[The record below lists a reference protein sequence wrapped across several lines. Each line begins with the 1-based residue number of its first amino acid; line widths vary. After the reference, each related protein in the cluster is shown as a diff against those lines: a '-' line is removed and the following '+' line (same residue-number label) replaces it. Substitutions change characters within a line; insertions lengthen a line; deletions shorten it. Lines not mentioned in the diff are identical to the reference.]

1 MTPKLSSYE
10 SVYLPDI
17 GSKDLPTP
25 SSTNDSIDSISTK
38 KVPNVPIVQVPEL
51 KHGFSGRSIFRPWLR
66 NLKRC
71 WIWFIADS
79 WALECISIVVASLAL
94 GIIGIGLAVYRER
107 PAVDWHSSITP
118 HSLLSVLA
126 TILRNFLSLPIA
138 SCLGQLKWIWYG
150 QRQRTLWRF
159 QIFDA
164 ASRGPWGA
172 LMLLWS
178 IGFSHLAS
186 IACFITVFALAN
198 DAFIQ
203 QTIVYQPRPVN
214 SNAAIPF
221 SQFHNEFG
229 RISASVVGISQSL
242 ESAVLEGAFAIKP
255 TLSSDII
262 QAQCS
267 TGDCTYPEFASLA
280 ARSRCVD
287 ISALINETCA
297 TSPAGAHNCTGSIS
311 LPNGLNL
318 PITGNAEDYITVST
332 TAGLNTNNFDQ
343 YQKSLANI
351 SMLIYDTEVTDIE
364 DGDTEYTP
372 GRLYAYDCVISASV
386 NTYQSQVRL
395 GQVTENIT
403 NSYILNTASETAP
416 WEVTIPQGSLQ
427 PNTNLTFSISH
438 RAGQA
443 LSQYLTKQLNGTGN
457 SDAFSADLVQALFLN
472 GAKNVGRT
480 MENIATAI
488 TNNMRLTSGQMAT
501 GTATSLESYIRVR
514 WKWLLLPMCLIL
526 LTAIVLGLTMWQT
539 HVLGLPNWRGNAL
552 ATMAHGLQGY
562 GARPSREGQSFLG
575 VRGDEKTSELEEW
588 AGRMGVRLRWWGW
601 GRKGSVVDYGLVPA
615 V

>member
-1 MTPKLSSYE
+1 MAPKLSPYE

-17 GSKDLPTP
+17 GFKDPPTP
-25 SSTNDSIDSISTK
+25 SSTTDSVSTK
-38 KVPNVPIVQVPEL
+38 KVPNIPIVQAHEL
-51 KHGFSGRSIFRPWLR
+51 EHGPSGRSIFRPWLR
-66 NLKRC
+66 NLKTF

-118 HSLLSVLA
+118 NSLVSVLA
-126 TILRNFLSLPIA
+126 TILRIFLSLPIA

-150 QRQRTLWRF
+150 QRQRTLRRF
-159 QIFDA
+159 QVFDA

-186 IACFITVFALAN
+186 IACFITVFAVAN

-203 QTIVYQPRPVN
+203 QTILYQPRSVN

-221 SQFHNEFG
+221 SQSHDDFG
-229 RISASVVGISQSL
+229 HISANVVELSQSMEL
-242 ESAVLEGAFAIKP
+242 AVLEGAFATKP
-255 TLSSDII
+255 SLSLDII
-262 QAQCS
+262 QVQCS
-267 TGDCTYPEFASLA
+267 TGDCIYPEFASLA

-287 ISALINETCA
+287 VSAFINETCA
-297 TSPAGAHNCTGSIS
+297 TSPSGANNCTGSIS
-311 LPNGLNL
+311 LPNGFNV
-318 PITGNAEDYITVST
+318 PNTGNAENYITVST

-343 YQKSLANI
+343 YQKSLTNI
-351 SMLIYDTEVTDIE
+351 SMLIYDTEVTDIV
-364 DGDTEYTP
+364 DRDTEYTT
-372 GRLYAYDCVISASV
+372 GRLYAYDCAISASV

-403 NSYILNTASETAP
+403 NSYTLNTASETAP
-416 WEVTIPQGSLQ
+416 WEVTIPQGSLP

-457 SDAFSADLVQALFLN
+457 SDAFSTDLVQALFLN
-472 GAKNVGRT
+472 GAKNVPRT
-480 MENIATAI
+480 MDHIATAI
-488 TNNMRLTSGQMAT
+488 TNRMRLTSGQMAI
-501 GTATSLESYIRVR
+501 GTATSLESYIHVR

-539 HVLGLPNWRGNAL
+539 HVLGLPSWRGNAL

-562 GARPSREGQSFLG
+562 GGTTVERRGQSFLG
-575 VRGDEKTSELEEW
+575 VRGDEKISELEGW
-588 AGRMGVRLRWWGW
+588 AERMGVRLRWWGW
-601 GRKGSVVDYGLVPA
+601 ERKGGVVDYGLVPA

>member
-1 MTPKLSSYE
+1 MAQKLSPYE

-25 SSTNDSIDSISTK
+25 TSTNDSISTK
-38 KVPNVPIVQVPEL
+38 KARNVTIFQVHEL
-51 KHGFSGRSIFRPWLR
+51 EHGPSGRSIFRPWLR
-66 NLKRC
+66 NLKTC

-107 PAVDWHSSITP
+107 PAVDWRSSITSN
-118 HSLLSVLA
+118 SLLSVLA
-126 TILRNFLSLPIA
+126 TILRIFLSLPIA

-150 QRQRTLWRF
+150 QRQRTLRRF

-214 SNAAIPF
+214 SNTTIPF
-221 SQFHNEFG
+221 SQSHNEFG
-229 RISASVVGISQSL
+229 RISRSDVGISQSL
-242 ESAVLEGAFAIKP
+242 ESAVLEGAFATKP
-255 TLSSDII
+255 TLLSDII

-287 ISALINETCA
+287 VSALINETCA
-297 TSPAGAHNCTGSIS
+297 TSPAGANNCTGSIS

-318 PITGNAEDYITVST
+318 PITGNDYITVST
-332 TAGLNTNNFDQ
+332 AAGLNINNFDQ
-343 YQKSLANI
+343 YQKSLANV

-364 DGDTEYTP
+364 DGDTKYTI
-372 GRLYAYDCVISASV
+372 GRLYAYDCAISPSV
-386 NTYQSQVRL
+386 NTYQSRVRL

-403 NSYILNTASETAP
+403 NSYMLNTASETAP

-438 RAGQA
+438 RASQA

-457 SDAFSADLVQALFLN
+457 SDAFSTDLVQALFLN
-472 GAKNVGRT
+472 GARHVPRT
-480 MENIATAI
+480 MEHIATAI

-501 GTATSLESYIRVR
+501 GTATSLESYIHVR

-526 LTAIVLGLTMWQT
+526 LMAIVLGLTMWQT

-562 GARPSREGQSFLG
+562 GGTAVEKRGQSFLG
-575 VRGDEKTSELEEW
+575 VRGDEKISELEGW

-601 GRKGSVVDYGLVPA
+601 GRKGGVVDYGLVPA